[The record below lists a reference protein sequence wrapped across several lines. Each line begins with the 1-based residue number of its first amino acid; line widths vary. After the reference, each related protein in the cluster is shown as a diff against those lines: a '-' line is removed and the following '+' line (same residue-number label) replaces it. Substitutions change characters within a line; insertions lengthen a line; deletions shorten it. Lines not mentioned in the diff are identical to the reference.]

1 MIGPDNRIR
10 YLSEIFRTRVV
21 YNKLR
26 TNKYRPFIDLYRYS
40 IHTVG
45 QTSIPHVLIMIQYT
59 EDNVNISDG
68 RAENVGEPG
77 LSGCAAFIVV
87 ISNSCFLYT
96 LVIYS
101 YRSADNGN
109 G

>member
-40 IHTVG
+40 IHKVG
-45 QTSIPHVLIMIQYT
+45 QTSIPHFLIMIRHT

-77 LSGCAAFIVV
+77 LSGCAAFIIVA
-87 ISNSCFLYT
+87 SSSCFLHT
-96 LVIYS
+96 RMIYL
-101 YRSADNGN
+101 
-109 G
+109 